1 MNPPFRQGC
10 RIARMLVLALGPA
23 AMPFGLHSQPT
34 RTARVSGRVTD
45 RSTGGPIALAELL
58 VIHEGRLFT
67 TGSAG
72 PDALSGLA
80 PRDGPLPVHAPRFPE
95 DVVVD
100 AGRPAHRY
108 H

>member
-45 RSTGGPIALAELL
+45 RSTGGPIALAPLL
-58 VIHEGRLFT
+58 VIQEGRLFT
-67 TGSAG
+67 TDSAG
-72 PDALSGLA
+72 PHAVNELTPRRAPPRARAAPLHTIARGLHVP
-80 PRDGPLPVHAPRFPE
+80 PRWYL
-95 DVVVD
+95 
-100 AGRPAHRY
+100 
-108 H
+108 

>member
-45 RSTGGPIALAELL
+45 RSTGGPLALAELL
-58 VIHEGRLFT
+58 VIHEEGLFT
-67 TGSAG
+67 IDSAG
-72 PDALSGLA
+72 LYTVRELT
-80 PRDGPLPVHAPRFPE
+80 PRDAHPRVRAPPFQTME
-95 DVVVD
+95 GGG
-100 AGRPAHRY
+100 AGRPREH
-108 H
+108 